1 MGAVGE
7 AELGVSCESK
17 VSAFGLN
24 GTGVKLKPNLGAER
38 RDGVWACCL
47 LVSLAGLGGVS
58 AGAGG
63 GARWHHVRHAGTHGG
78 WAGSRMGSRGTAECI
93 GGDRACNLLKLK
105 GVRRPDVTH
114 FSKK

>member
-38 RDGVWACCL
+38 RDGVWACWSLCT
-47 LVSLAGLGGVS
+47 LAGLGGVR
-58 AGAGG
+58 ARVPVAVRGG
-63 GARWHHVRHAGTHGG
+63 IRHVGMHGG

-105 GVRRPDVTH
+105 GVTT
-114 FSKK
+114 